1 MDFCWQRNTTIYC
14 EYMFIRVFWHLFV
27 LLWHFIGFY
36 DICLC
41 ANSAKVLCTHTHTH
55 CTKNATQKKL
65 TKTYAIRSLIVFG
78 LGQFQRVHL
87 VGVMPSRVFL
97 FPLKWTWRIYCIVS
111 ILCIEIMLVYA
122 QFVGLH
128 SRQRFGDFLLI
139 EINPNRSFEMFHGWD
154 EWTLVEAPKTAY
166 P

>member
-1 MDFCWQRNTTIYC
+1 MN
-14 EYMFIRVFWHLFV
+14 
-27 LLWHFIGFY
+27 
-36 DICLC
+36 ICLSEYFDISLFFFGISLAFMTFVC
-41 ANSAKVLCTHTHTH
+41 VPIVPKSYAHTHTQ
-55 CTKNATQKKL
+55 CTKNATQKNL
-65 TKTYAIRSLIVFG
+65 TKTYASRSLIVFG

-122 QFVGLH
+122 QFVGLQ

-139 EINPNRSFEMFHGWD
+139 EINPNRSFEMFHGCD
-154 EWTLVEAPKTAY
+154 EWTLAKAPKTAY